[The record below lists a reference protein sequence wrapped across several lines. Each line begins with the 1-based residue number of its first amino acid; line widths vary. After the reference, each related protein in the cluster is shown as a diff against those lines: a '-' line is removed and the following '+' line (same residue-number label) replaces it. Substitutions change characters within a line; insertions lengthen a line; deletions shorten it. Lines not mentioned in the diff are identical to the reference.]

1 MTYIFKFVGQ
11 CATRGRFFLL
21 SPRSG
26 IQAVSNVLSLR
37 LPSRGL
43 PFLLLT
49 AALFLSVISCQ
60 ETGILTGH
68 HIAPT
73 KFATPVSSNL
83 PSTTPSSDGYN
94 TVHEPQFYPLAA
106 QSSQELISQLK
117 EFKLWDGVQA
127 DVPAVLL
134 NSFPADLKQVD
145 VDIKKKAFVRA
156 LLPAVMLV
164 QAEVRQE
171 RQELLHI
178 IDEIGDPAGL
188 TFSPSH
194 PGWQEG
200 ISQAQILFI
209 KALCKK
215 YRTQQATELLAR
227 VNVLPTSLILAQA
240 AIESSWGS
248 SRFSIQANNLFGM
261 WTWGEK
267 GLIPA
272 QREAGKSHKIA
283 IYDSILDSVRSYL
296 LTINRLGAYSGLRDI
311 RSSTMDSE
319 AIAEG
324 LINYSERKE
333 SYVSSLKKLIKH
345 NNLVVFDKCRL
356 ALAVKIKRAQA

>member
-1 MTYIFKFVGQ
+1 MTYIFKYVSQ
-11 CATRGRFFLL
+11 CATVGRVFLL
-21 SPRSG
+21 SPRSR
-26 IQAVSNVLSLR
+26 IQAVSDVLPLHLS
-37 LPSRGL
+37 SRGL
-43 PFLLLT
+43 PFLLVT
-49 AALFLSVISCQ
+49 AALVLSVISCQ
-60 ETGILTGH
+60 ETGILTRH

-73 KFATPVSSNL
+73 KFASPVSDNL
-83 PSTTPSSDGYN
+83 PETTSSSNSYN
-94 TVHEPQFYPLAA
+94 TVREPQFYPLAV

-127 DVPAVLL
+127 DVPPVLL
-134 NSFPADLKQVD
+134 NSFPADLKQID
-145 VDIKKKAFVRA
+145 VDIKKKTFVRA

-178 IDEIGDPAGL
+178 IDEIGEPASL
-188 TFSPSH
+188 TFSQSH
-194 PGWQEG
+194 TDWQEG
-200 ISQAQILFI
+200 ISQTQALFI

-227 VNVLPTSLILAQA
+227 VNVLPASLILAQA
-240 AIESSWGS
+240 ALESSWGS

-261 WTWGEK
+261 WTWGKK
-267 GLIPA
+267 GLVPA

-296 LTINRLGAYSGLRDI
+296 LTINRLGAYSELRDI
-311 RSSTMDSE
+311 RSSTMDSG

-333 SYVSSLKKLIKH
+333 YYVSSLKKLMKH
-345 NNLVVFDKCRL
+345 NNLVIFDKCRL
-356 ALAVKIKRAQA
+356 ALTVKIKRARA